1 MSIISIILKLALA
14 VLGGVSE
21 RLPRQVGMHVMLNTV
36 LTCSYPGQFRE
47 DASVK
52 RYVHELTLELGEY
65 MEELSTALSMFKDIG
80 TCVLSGTSFTFLTPQ

>member
-1 MSIISIILKLALA
+1 MSDVSVMLKLTPV
-14 VLGGVSE
+14 VLGGVSS
-21 RLPRQVGMHVMLNTV
+21 RLSRQAVVNVLLNAV
-36 LTCSYPGQFRE
+36 LTCSPPGQFRE

-80 TCVLSGTSFTFLTPQ
+80 ACVLSRTSLSY